1 MAWRNTGFLCLQTER
16 EGRAIM
22 KPLITF
28 ASRFGAKVLLNPEF
42 VVEKSQRFYLF
53 NPSLRKVVRSDFYS
67 AGLYL
72 GKVKTGMFFPS
83 FNFLNMLAEMASNKV
98 VLDKKSAWL
107 FICGRDIFRKGITK
121 AMGSQ
126 QKGDFTLVLNEFGEC
141 LGFGMI
147 TVNLGEALGKVAIRN
162 VLDVGDFL
170 RRER

>member
-1 MAWRNTGFLCLQTER
+1 
-16 EGRAIM
+16 M
-22 KPLITF
+22 KPLTIF
-28 ASRFGAKVLLNPEF
+28 ASRFGAKIALNPEF
-42 VVEKSQRFYLF
+42 IVEKSQRFYLF
-53 NPSLRKVVRSDFYS
+53 NPALRKVTRSEFYF

-83 FNFLNMLAEMASNKV
+83 FNFLNMLLDVASNKV
-98 VLDKKSAWL
+98 VLDRKSAWL
-107 FICGRDIFRKGITK
+107 FICGRDIFRKGIVK

-147 TVNLGEALGKVAIRN
+147 IVSLGEDLGKVAVRN